1 VNSLIFKSAKVLRT
15 GSGDAALAT
24 LAKVG
29 QVARRGLPVT
39 SPIRDLL
46 DIIAADKLTTA
57 ILDDGP

>member
-1 VNSLIFKSAKVLRT
+1 LRT